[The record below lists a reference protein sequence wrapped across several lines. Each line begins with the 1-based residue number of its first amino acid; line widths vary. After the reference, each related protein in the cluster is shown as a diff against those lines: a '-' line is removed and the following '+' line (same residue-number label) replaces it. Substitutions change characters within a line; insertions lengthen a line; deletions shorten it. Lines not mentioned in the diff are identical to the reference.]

1 MLPDSVVRAV
11 RPEDAEALSALFD
24 SSDCPC
30 ACRYLHFEGDKNA
43 WLMRCASPDRENHQ
57 ELHAALANGSPE
69 ALGVVAEIAG
79 AIVAWLKVA
88 PAHAVAKAFE
98 QRTYRAL
105 PVFAGDRAGLFLL
118 GCALIHP
125 AERKR
130 GLVAPLLDAAVEL
143 ARQRGARALIALPR
157 VPREPVSDA
166 ELWTLPFGPLTR
178 AGFVAV
184 DGELPYPVMRLEL
197 GA

>member
-1 MLPDSVVRAV
+1 M
-11 RPEDAEALSALFD
+11 RPEPTIRPVAAGDAQALSALFD
-24 SSDCPC
+24 AADSPC
-30 ACRYLHFEGDKNA
+30 ACRYLHFGGDKNE
-43 WLMRCASPDRENHQ
+43 WLMRCASPERENHT
-57 ELHAALANGSPE
+57 ELHAALASGSPE
-69 ALGVVAEIAG
+69 ALGVVAAIDG

-88 PAHAVAKAFE
+88 PAQSVPKALE

-105 PVFAGDRAGLFLL
+105 PVFAGDRAGLYLL

-130 GLVAPLLDAAVEL
+130 GLVAPLLDGAIAL
-143 ARQRGARALIALPR
+143 ARDHGARALVALPR

-166 ELWTLPFGPLTR
+166 ELWSLPFGPLAR

-184 DGELPYPVMRLEL
+184 DGELPYPVLRLEL